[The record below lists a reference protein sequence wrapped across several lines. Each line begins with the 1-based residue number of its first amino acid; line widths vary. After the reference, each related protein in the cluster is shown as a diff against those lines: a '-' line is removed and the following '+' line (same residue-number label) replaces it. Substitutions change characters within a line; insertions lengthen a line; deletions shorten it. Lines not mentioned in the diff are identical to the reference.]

1 MAAARPTRERRE
13 EKRREE
19 KRREEEEKRRE
30 EEEKKK
36 RREEKKRRR
45 ERRERRER
53 KGRARNDV
61 NEAQVRERGNPKPS
75 EGEGLGSVGCETLPG
90 YLCLLVCSP
99 SPFFARL

>member
-36 RREEKKRRR
+36 RRE
-45 ERRERRER
+45 R
-53 KGRARNDV
+53 KARARNDV
-61 NEAQVRERGNPKPS
+61 DEAQVRERGNPKPS

>member
-1 MAAARPTRERRE
+1 MLVASLFSFVAAARPTRERRE

-30 EEEKKK
+30 EEEKK
-36 RREEKKRRR
+36 
-45 ERRERRER
+45 ERRER
-53 KGRARNDV
+53 KARARNDV